1 MNILLIGV
9 GGGLGAITRYL
20 FSIVVSKFDDS
31 TFPLATFAVNL
42 IGCFIVGYIIAAGL
56 NSKEFINNFFVIGF
70 LGSFTTMSAFSNQT
84 LELFSSN
91 QPLIAFLYI
100 ISTIA
105 FTLAATY
112 VGLILGR

>member
-1 MNILLIGV
+1 VNILLIGV

>member
-1 MNILLIGV
+1 VNILLIGI

-91 QPLIAFLYI
+91 QPLIGFLYI

>member
-1 MNILLIGV
+1 VNILLIGI

-31 TFPLATFAVNL
+31 TFPLATFVVNL